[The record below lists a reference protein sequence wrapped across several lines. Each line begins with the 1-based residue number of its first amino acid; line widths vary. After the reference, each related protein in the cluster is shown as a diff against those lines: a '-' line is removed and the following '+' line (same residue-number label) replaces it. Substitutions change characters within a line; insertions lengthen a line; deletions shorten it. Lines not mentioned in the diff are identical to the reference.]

1 MIPSDVIEAKL
12 DAYKFALK
20 EWVQPVLKKS
30 GVISMIAV
38 SDKTNPSPITVF
50 RIISRCPH
58 KCYKF
63 LQIISINIKL
73 Q

>member
-38 SDKTNPSPITVF
+38 SDKTNP
-50 RIISRCPH
+50 CPH